1 MDKPLVLVI
10 DDEPDI
16 RELLSITLQRMK
28 LRVETAEDV
37 TSAKTLLESGR
48 VDLCLTDMR
57 LPDGDGLE
65 LVEWIQQ
72 HCASIPVA
80 VITAHGNVETAVR
93 ALKIGAFDFVSKP
106 VQVGDLRKIVDTAL
120 RLERP
125 SADGAGS
132 LGNENDNDGAT
143 TLIGASSSMAELRR
157 MIAKVARSQAPVHIT
172 GESGTGKELV
182 ARMIH
187 DSGPRAEAPFVP
199 VNCGAIPT
207 ELMEGELFGHRK
219 GSFTGATEDKQ
230 GMVRSAEGGTLFL
243 DEIADLPL
251 HMQVKLL
258 RVIQERSVRPV
269 GETRE
274 SPVDVRFLSASHRDL
289 ARMVTRGE
297 FREDLFYRLNVIEMR
312 VPPLRE
318 RDADVLLLADH
329 ILARLGTEMEIDSPA
344 LTRAA
349 RKKLRQHG
357 FPGNVRE
364 LENVLERAMT
374 LCEDGQIDAD
384 DIQTRSP
391 QTTSSASSSATSG
404 ATPNARPSDPPDPPS
419 SNEGGLGSQ
428 LEDVERDAIVQA
440 LEQTRYNKTAAA
452 KLLGI
457 SFRAL
462 RYRIKKLG
470 LE

>member
-72 HCASIPVA
+72 HFASIPVA

-187 DSGPRAEAPFVP
+187 DSGPRADAPFVP

-404 ATPNARPSDPPDPPS
+404 ATPNARPSDPPS

>member
-48 VDLCLTDMR
+48 FDLCLTDMR

-187 DSGPRAEAPFVP
+187 DSGPRADAPFVP

-374 LCEDGQIDAD
+374 LCEAGQIDAD
-384 DIQTRSP
+384 DIQTRAP

>member
-1 MDKPLVLVI
+1 
-10 DDEPDI
+10 
-16 RELLSITLQRMK
+16 
-28 LRVETAEDV
+28 

-48 VDLCLTDMR
+48 FDLCLTDMR

-374 LCEDGQIDAD
+374 LCEAGQIDAD
-384 DIQTRSP
+384 DIQTRAP
-391 QTTSSASSSATSG
+391 QTTSGASSSATSG

>member
-1 MDKPLVLVI
+1 
-10 DDEPDI
+10 
-16 RELLSITLQRMK
+16 
-28 LRVETAEDV
+28 

-48 VDLCLTDMR
+48 FDLCLTDMR

-93 ALKIGAFDFVSKP
+93 ELKIGAFDFVSKP

-187 DSGPRAEAPFVP
+187 DSGPRADAPFVP

-374 LCEDGQIDAD
+374 LCEAGQIDAD
-384 DIQTRSP
+384 DIQTRAP
-391 QTTSSASSSATSG
+391 QTTSGASSSATSG

>member
-187 DSGPRAEAPFVP
+187 DSGPRADAPFVP

-374 LCEDGQIDAD
+374 LCE
-384 DIQTRSP
+384 
-391 QTTSSASSSATSG
+391 
-404 ATPNARPSDPPDPPS
+404 
-419 SNEGGLGSQ
+419 
-428 LEDVERDAIVQA
+428 
-440 LEQTRYNKTAAA
+440 
-452 KLLGI
+452 
-457 SFRAL
+457 
-462 RYRIKKLG
+462 
-470 LE
+470 